1 MINIFIEWL
10 FIFLIKFSY
19 QYVSLFSYEN
29 LQDYIDV
36 TQIIQNNLSMPE
48 FLIQSYLQSLFCH
61 VTCITGRVFTI
72 WATREAFPT
81 LAGQNKSNFD
91 LLGKRC

>member
-1 MINIFIEWL
+1 MSMINIFIEWL

-61 VTCITGRVFTI
+61 VKVTI
-72 WATREAFPT
+72 YKFRR
-81 LAGQNKSNFD
+81 
-91 LLGKRC
+91 LGLQHI